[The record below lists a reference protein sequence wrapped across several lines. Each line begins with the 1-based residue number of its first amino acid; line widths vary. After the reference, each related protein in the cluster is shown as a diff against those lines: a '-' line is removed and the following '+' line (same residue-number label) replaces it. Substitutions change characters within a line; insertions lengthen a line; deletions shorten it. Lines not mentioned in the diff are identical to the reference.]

1 MIYDENHDPEIG
13 VPKEIVGTWI
23 FAISLVGLVLFVL
36 GIFN

>member
-1 MIYDENHDPEIG
+1 MIYDENRDPEIG

-36 GIFN
+36 GIFD